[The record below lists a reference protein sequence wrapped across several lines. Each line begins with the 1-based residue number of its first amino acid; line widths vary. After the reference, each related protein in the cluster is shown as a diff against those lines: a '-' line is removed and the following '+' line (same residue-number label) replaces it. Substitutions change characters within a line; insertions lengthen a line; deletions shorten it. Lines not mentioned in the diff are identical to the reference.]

1 MSDRLPPP
9 GLRHRTSGTS
19 LDDKDKTEKVNQIRK
34 ENKTTNQDK
43 DKIII
48 IIEIPLRMDDA
59 QSWM

>member
-19 LDDKDKTEKVNQIRK
+19 LDDKDKKEKVNQIRK
-34 ENKTTNQDK
+34 GNQTTNQDK
-43 DKIII
+43 DKKIV
-48 IIEIPLRMDDA
+48 IEIPLRMDDA